1 MIALVV
7 LVLSSGITHG
17 KDCGDKAD
25 PCGKPT
31 EWSEFETVRL
41 RMTQEGMATPVN
53 WFMQTSRANNDLKVE
68 VDFPDPKAPQRGII
82 MMVEGATLVS
92 KGIGFVP
99 GREIDALDWP
109 ILSIILAGKVLG
121 RALPDGPGGIV
132 GKRQVTHEDKK
143 TGIQFATPSAQGF
156 IPPPWS
162 VAGNVVA
169 NSDGSRDFDL
179 VLKWTSED
187 ASKQKRVMSMSLAGQ
202 FKHKSD
208 FRIDSNMSLDGW
220 SVFGVGPI
228 VEKTEGG
235 TRYDYGAKPNK
246 GAPKTIADIRMA
258 LAIENSPGEP
268 DLTVNFA
275 GFWKE
280 KCTDSYGLRIKPV
293 NKPGMYTVTFCG
305 PGGCGDEQ
313 NERETYIKGDK
324 RYSVVSATILQVG
337 SSENRST
344 YKKCSDKMLP

>member
-121 RALPDGPGGIV
+121 RAARRSWGIV
-132 GKRQVTHEDKK
+132 GKRQSCMRTKNRNP
-143 TGIQFATPSAQGF
+143 FATECAGPSA
-156 IPPPWS
+156 
-162 VAGNVVA
+162 AVV
-169 NSDGSRDFDL
+169 RRR
-179 VLKWTSED
+179 
-187 ASKQKRVMSMSLAGQ
+187 QR
-202 FKHKSD
+202 
-208 FRIDSNMSLDGW
+208 R
-220 SVFGVGPI
+220 
-228 VEKTEGG
+228 
-235 TRYDYGAKPNK
+235 
-246 GAPKTIADIRMA
+246 
-258 LAIENSPGEP
+258 
-268 DLTVNFA
+268 
-275 GFWKE
+275 
-280 KCTDSYGLRIKPV
+280 
-293 NKPGMYTVTFCG
+293 
-305 PGGCGDEQ
+305 
-313 NERETYIKGDK
+313 
-324 RYSVVSATILQVG
+324 
-337 SSENRST
+337 
-344 YKKCSDKMLP
+344 